1 MPLIIIIKDI
11 VLIELLIIATIHTNK
26 RPVQLEVRLRNI
38 CYLLLS
44 YMHFFIVIFVIVIV
58 ILLFLNFTIATTPEQ
73 VIERVVGAGWRH
85 RQSLL
90 FVPVTDLI
98 ALHEAG
104 A

>member
-1 MPLIIIIKDI
+1 MKDI

-26 RPVQLEVRLRNI
+26 RPEQPEARLSNI

-44 YMHFFIVIFVIVIV
+44 HLFFGIVIFVILIIV
-58 ILLFLNFTIATTPEQ
+58 SLFLNFTIATIAEQ
-73 VIERVVGAGWRH
+73 VIARVVGAGWRH

-104 A
+104 AGAGVGA